1 LTAGFEIWLN
11 KLAMK
16 NAKIFISVLLT
27 CGLLFLS
34 SFSASQG
41 PLSLIRIPKGPDFSV
56 RILSRLQVDVRQ
68 ELGSCLLA
76 LADRVDI
83 ALLRRNGVRF
93 TVLDRSMVRRDYF
106 LVRLDAPSAITALR
120 AAGSAVAVE
129 PGTAVFWTETGS
141 PSETVPAGLPR
152 KALSSRTVRMDVRP
166 AASAGRPA
174 PQAVAQDPLV
184 ETIVSLVSSPDLS
197 SNVQSLQDFQTR
209 YASTSNCEASGQYIY
224 NIFSGLGLDDVRFA
238 PFTFSGSYSSRNVVA
253 EKTGETYPD
262 DILVIC
268 SHYDST
274 SPSRLTLAPGADDN
288 ASGTAAVL
296 EAARVLAAFPLDFT
310 VRFVAFSAEEWGL
323 YGSRAYAAAA
333 RQAGENI
340 VGVINVDMIAF
351 ADALPEDLQIIVNPA
366 SAWLADRFLDAA
378 ANYGV
383 LGATKT
389 VDASLVYSDHAPFWD
404 SGYPALLAIEDNPLR
419 NPYYH
424 QTTDMLDKINLDFF
438 TSATRA
444 SLGLLAEL
452 AQPVKEGHPGT
463 PVGLSATS
471 VVYSSLFSALKAVR
485 LTWSAQADAAG
496 YNVYRT
502 NSSHLDYVKVNDSPV
517 VGTTYS
523 DDDVRTD
530 LPYYYVVTAVGGTG
544 LESNRSKEA
553 GVAPDLFQAMAA
565 LRTLRPLL
573 FGGGR

>member
-1 LTAGFEIWLN
+1 
-11 KLAMK
+11 MK
-16 NAKIFISVLLT
+16 NAKILISVLLM
-27 CGLLFLS
+27 CSLLFLT
-34 SFSASQG
+34 SFSASRG
-41 PLSLIRIPKGPDFSV
+41 PLSLIRIPKSPDFPFRV
-56 RILSRLQVDVRQ
+56 LSRLQIDIRQ

-76 LADRVDI
+76 LADREDI

-93 TVLDRSMVRRDYF
+93 TVLDRSVVRRDYL
-106 LVRLDAPSAITALR
+106 LVRLDAPAALAALR
-120 AAGSAVAVE
+120 AAGKAIAVE
-129 PGTAVFWTETGS
+129 PGSAIFWTETGS
-141 PSETVPAGLPR
+141 PSEAVPTGLPR
-152 KALSSRTVRMDVRP
+152 KALSSRTVRVDLRP
-166 AASAGRPA
+166 AFSAGRSA

-184 ETIVSLVSSPDLS
+184 ETIVSLVSSSDLS

-238 PFTFSGSYSSRNVVA
+238 PFTFSGSTSSRNVVA
-253 EKTGETYPD
+253 EKTGETYPG
-262 DILVIC
+262 DIVIIC
-268 SHYDST
+268 AHYDST
-274 SPSRLTLAPGADDN
+274 SPSVSRLTLAPGADDN

-296 EAARVLAAFPLDFT
+296 EAARVLASYPLDFT
-310 VRFVAFSAEEWGL
+310 VRFIAFSAEEWGL
-323 YGSRAYAAAA
+323 YGSRAYATAAGLT
-333 RQAGENI
+333 GERI
-340 VGVINVDMIAF
+340 VGVINLDMIAF
-351 ADALPEDLQIIVNPA
+351 ADTMPEDLQVIVNSA
-366 SAWLADRFLDAA
+366 SGWLADRFLAAA

-389 VDASLVYSDHAPFWD
+389 VDASFVYSDHAPFWD
-404 SGYPALLAIEDNPLR
+404 SGYPAMLAIEDDPLQ

-424 QTTDMLDKINLDFF
+424 KTTDTLDKINLDFF

-452 AQPVKEGHPGT
+452 AQPIRAGHPGT

-485 LTWSAQADAAG
+485 LTWSAQAGAAG

-502 NSSHLDYVKVNDSPV
+502 NFSHLDYVKVNDSPV

-523 DDDVRTD
+523 DDDVRPD
-530 LPYYYVVTAVGGTG
+530 LPYYYVVTAVGATG
-544 LESNRSKEA
+544 LESNRSREA
-553 GVAPDLFQAMAA
+553 GVAPDVSQATAA
-565 LRTLRPLL
+565 LRTWSFLL